1 MSSTLAKELK
11 PVVPIYEDGAISL
24 RKLSVFMGTT
34 QQSIACI
41 IQRDVRTVQR
51 DKASKAIAKHIQ
63 PLVYALQMLF
73 ELTNYNTDE
82 VKRWLAEPK
91 TQWRGLS
98 PLDCLE
104 QGNVD
109 AVVNLV
115 SRIYYGDSAGY

>member
-1 MSSTLAKELK
+1 MASTLAKDLS
-11 PVVPIYEDGAISL
+11 PVLPIYKDGAISL
-24 RKLSVFMGTT
+24 KELSRFMGTT
-34 QQSIACI
+34 QESIAHI
-41 IQRDVRTVQR
+41 IERDVRTVQR
-51 DKASKAIAKHIQ
+51 DIPSKVVMKQIQ

-91 TQWRGLS
+91 TEWRGIS

-104 QGNVD
+104 KGNIN